1 MKNLLITT
9 REVIGYPD
17 GEAFQRGLSGVAT
30 DLLRFG
36 EIDITKSIK
45 RAFSFFDD
53 GEERTTYLTDPFNAT
68 AIDERWGSRE
78 MFRKLCAAIDSAPEG
93 KKDVMLFVH
102 GYAGHL
108 SRVMDIIR
116 ALNEEYIED
125 PNCSAGTLISFLWP
139 SQDIPGANYEAQ
151 AEDAKTS
158 GRALAKFYSRLQH
171 YISQSQKDIKVHL
184 LCQSMGN
191 QVLQAMAGALEQK
204 IRDEQG
210 LKPLFN
216 EIILTGADVDE
227 DAFEQTSFRSL
238 PSLGKRINVYY
249 GNDDVV
255 LKSSEGIHNKGR
267 LGQRGPSGNF
277 PQGVYLANTTLI
289 NDTIW
294 TMLGQEHMHFM
305 YNQKVI
311 TDISEVL
318 KGIALPQVKRE
329 IA

>member
-1 MKNLLITT
+1 MRNLLITT
-9 REVIGYPD
+9 REVIGYSE
-17 GEAFQRGLSGVAT
+17 GEEFQRGLSGIAT

-45 RAFSFFDD
+45 RAFTFYDD
-53 GEERTTYLTDPFNAT
+53 GEERRTYLTDPFNAT
-68 AIDERWGSRE
+68 AIDESWGSRE
-78 MFRKLCAAIDSAPEG
+78 LFRQLCAAIDAAPAG

-108 SRVMDIIR
+108 SRVMDIVR

-125 PNCSAGTLISFLWP
+125 PSCSAGTLITFFWP
-139 SQDIPGANYEAQ
+139 SQDIPGANYDAQ
-151 AEDAKTS
+151 AADARTS

-171 YISQSQKDIKVHL
+171 YITHSQKDIKVHL

-191 QVLQAMAGALEQK
+191 QVLQAMAGALEERFPGGQ
-204 IRDEQG
+204 D
-210 LKPLFN
+210 LKPLFH

-227 DAFEQTSFRSL
+227 DAFENSSFKSL
-238 PSLGKRINVYY
+238 PLLGKRINVYY

-255 LKSSEGIHNKGR
+255 LKSSEGIHGKSR

-277 PQGVYLANTTLI
+277 PQGVYFANTTLI
-289 NDTIW
+289 NDTIK

-311 TDISEVL
+311 SDISGVL
-318 KGIALPQVKRE
+318 KGITLAEVKRE